1 VEANNVH
8 IALRRRMERQLGQPV
23 SSAAWEV
30 AQKRLFVAEALD
42 PSYAGGQEDL
52 LDFLRDLLRLTDR
65 APSRPRSRASGQ
77 PAAWTSDDLMARIK
91 AVSRLVAEDAAGD
104 EEILTFRQRVLGRDT
119 PMSPDDAEAYLEVP
133 EAREPRLKGSFDGGP
148 VGVLKY
154 QNRHISHDLHVW
166 AGSPLDELRK
176 LAGSLAQAYPW
187 EPAQAAAFVLEG
199 LIPLATPFVLHVP
212 QTWGKGERR
221 RARIIMEVDAW
232 VPAATVLQAYREVQ
246 RQLLPGH
253 NRPVS
258 RRAVDLVNFVLQHL
272 PATWP
277 KLFDLWNSEHPT
289 AGYSDYRHMRF
300 AFARARQ
307 SLLVPRYRLYSGETG
322 GSRSRDP
329 DRKPPASKMAKGT
342 QPRPPAGAS

>member
-1 VEANNVH
+1 VH

-23 SSAAWEV
+23 SDAAWEL
-30 AQKRLFVAEALD
+30 AEKHDYVAEALD
-42 PSYAGGQEDL
+42 PNLADGQEGL
-52 LDFLRDLLRLTDR
+52 LGYLGELLRLTDR
-65 APSRPRSRASGQ
+65 GPVHPRSRASRH
-77 PAAWTSDDLMARIK
+77 PAAWSSDDLMARIK

-104 EEILTFRQRVLGRDT
+104 EEILAFRHRVLGRDT
-119 PMSPDDAEAYLEVP
+119 PMSADEAETYLEVP
-133 EAREPRLKGSFDGGP
+133 EARDRRLRGLFDPGP
-148 VGVLKY
+148 AGVLKY

-176 LAGSLAQAYPW
+176 LAGSLAQVYPW

-199 LIPLATPFVLHVP
+199 LIPLATPFLLHVP

-232 VPAATVLQAYREVQ
+232 VPAATVLHAYREVQ

-258 RRAVDLVNFVLQHL
+258 RRAVDLVNFVLQHR

-277 KLFDLWNSEHPT
+277 KLLGLWNSEHPT

-300 AFARARQ
+300 AFERARR

-322 GSRSRDP
+322 GSRSGDP

-342 QPRPPAGAS
+342 QPSRQATAP